1 LNKEKLQTLL
11 KSYLDNTISDEDFRD
26 LLSYYK
32 EIERDEL
39 DELIDPHLRESNG
52 GPLFRGAKAQQILA
66 QIKKD
71 PRFIDNNQVQIGTPL
86 HKKLLGHIW
95 LRIAAALVLALFVV
109 LFINRSDKNKLVH
122 TDQAQIEI
130 APGTKKAILTLANG
144 QKINLNEVAVGE
156 LASEGNVSIRKTN
169 SGQLIYDLSKSG
181 VSGPFATGNNIIE
194 TPKGGEYHVILPD
207 GTLVWLNSASSLSFP
222 TKFSG
227 SNRNVTLKG
236 EAYFEVAHNKN
247 APFHVHAKGSRVDV
261 LGTHFNIS
269 AYDDD
274 ADFITTLLEGS
285 VSVSKNNRKS
295 LLVPGQ
301 QSVVMD
307 GSDNIAVRTV
317 NVEDVMAWHNGYFR
331 FNDEDIKSILKKISR
346 WYDVEVEYRNTK
358 QSQQLGGM
366 SYRTKSLNDLLIQLE
381 KIGNL
386 HFKLEGRR
394 VIVLD

>member
-1 LNKEKLQTLL
+1 MNKEKLQTLL

-32 EIERDEL
+32 EIEREEL
-39 DELIDPHLRESNG
+39 DELIDPHLREAGG
-52 GPLFRGAKAQQILA
+52 GPLFRGAKAQQVLA

-71 PRFIDNNQVQIGTPL
+71 PRFIDNNQVKIVTPI
-86 HKKLLGHIW
+86 HKKLPGYTW
-95 LRIAAALVLALFVV
+95 LRIAALIVIALFVIF
-109 LFINRSDKNKLVH
+109 FISRSGQNKPAH
-122 TDQAQIEI
+122 TDQAQLAI

-156 LASEGNVSIRKTN
+156 LANEGNVSIRKTS

-181 VSGPFATGNNIIE
+181 LSGQLTAGNNTIE
-194 TPKGGEYHVILPD
+194 TPKGGEYHIILPD
-207 GTLVWLNSASSLSFP
+207 GTLVWLNSASSLTFP

-227 SNRNVTLKG
+227 KNRIVTLNG

-247 APFHVHAKGSRVDV
+247 TPFHVHAKGSRVDV

-274 ADFITTLLEGS
+274 PDFTTTLLEGS

-301 QSVVMD
+301 QSVVMN
-307 GSDNIAVRTV
+307 GSDNISVRTV

>member
-1 LNKEKLQTLL
+1 M
-11 KSYLDNTISDEDFRD
+11 DNTISDEDFRD

-32 EIERDEL
+32 EIERGEFDAV
-39 DELIDPHLRESNG
+39 IDPHLRESSG
-52 GPLFRGAKAQQILA
+52 GPLFRGAKAQQVLTK
-66 QIKKD
+66 IKKD
-71 PRFIDNNQVQIGTPL
+71 RRFIDNNKVQIVTPI
-86 HKKLLGHIW
+86 HKKLLGNTW
-95 LRIAAALVLALFVV
+95 LRIAAVIVLALFVV
-109 LFINRSDKNKLVH
+109 LFVSRSDKDKSAI
-122 TDQAQIEI
+122 TDQAQVAIV
-130 APGTKKAILTLANG
+130 PGTQKAILTLANG
-144 QKINLNEVAVGE
+144 KKINLNQVSVGE
-156 LASEGNVSIRKTN
+156 LANEGNVSIRKTS

-181 VSGPFATGNNIIE
+181 LPGQLTAGNNTIE

-207 GTLVWLNSASSLSFP
+207 GTLVWLNSASSLTFP

-227 SNRNVTLKG
+227 DNRNVTLKG
-236 EAYFEVAHNKN
+236 EAYFEVAHNKK

-274 ADFITTLLEGS
+274 VDFITTLLEGS

-317 NVEDVMAWHNGYFR
+317 NVEEAMAWHNGYFR

-358 QSQQLGGM
+358 QSQTLGGM
-366 SYRTKSLNDLLIQLE
+366 SYRTKNLKDLLIQLE

-394 VIVLD
+394 IIVLD